1 MNRLPFQR
9 TKPGD
14 KAEADVP
21 AAEIPKR
28 LADPHLN
35 LTSMLVWVC
44 TAFLVLSLGYSTY
57 FHIAV
62 DVLPFDDAFIT
73 YRYVDKVLDGKGLVY
88 NEGERVFGTTTPLY
102 LLWLC
107 VLKLALGSVP
117 VPALAVRCNVLFHVV
132 SALAVLALI
141 RTMSGRVVLALLGA
155 SLFCLDMSMLQISTG
170 GMESFLFVALA
181 LWSAWALTAH
191 RFGLAAALA
200 SLSMLARPEG
210 IFSVAVCVLAW
221 TLRGR
226 SRFVKFGVFLLFPV
240 LAWVG
245 FATLYFGTPI
255 PHSIIAKNRPLY
267 PLPPGSAL
275 STILYSIGC
284 WPCADRTG
292 CFGYLCLILSLGL
305 VPLAGYACVRYTAA
319 RRRSAWIPVALLS
332 FYLLFYLF
340 ANPLVFPWY
349 MPHIYATW
357 FLTLILGLPWFGAQT
372 EALIRR
378 NAHLRV
384 GRAKA
389 ENLLLVLVL
398 LVLTV
403 SILKPYRLYWSSGER
418 IADSIKTPAR
428 QRTIGYKK
436 AAEWLNGVALA
447 SATVAAS
454 EIGAFGY
461 YWQGRILDACGLI
474 SPSAIPFLPVPKE
487 QRSDVTVGAIST
499 GFVEATTPDYVATM
513 SCFADRSL
521 LQSGW
526 FLSHYKL
533 INEVPL
539 PAECWGSEHVLLF
552 QREDPRL
559 EE

>member
-1 MNRLPFQR
+1 
-9 TKPGD
+9 
-14 KAEADVP
+14 
-21 AAEIPKR
+21 
-28 LADPHLN
+28 
-35 LTSMLVWVC
+35 
-44 TAFLVLSLGYSTY
+44 
-57 FHIAV
+57 
-62 DVLPFDDAFIT
+62 
-73 YRYVDKVLDGKGLVY
+73 
-88 NEGERVFGTTTPLY
+88 
-102 LLWLC
+102 
-107 VLKLALGSVP
+107 
-117 VPALAVRCNVLFHVV
+117 
-132 SALAVLALI
+132 
-141 RTMSGRVVLALLGA
+141 
-155 SLFCLDMSMLQISTG
+155 
-170 GMESFLFVALA
+170 
-181 LWSAWALTAH
+181 
-191 RFGLAAALA
+191 
-200 SLSMLARPEG
+200 
-210 IFSVAVCVLAW
+210 
-221 TLRGR
+221 
-226 SRFVKFGVFLLFPV
+226 
-240 LAWVG
+240 
-245 FATLYFGTPI
+245 
-255 PHSIIAKNRPLY
+255 
-267 PLPPGSAL
+267 
-275 STILYSIGC
+275 
-284 WPCADRTG
+284 
-292 CFGYLCLILSLGL
+292 
-305 VPLAGYACVRYTAA
+305 LAGYACVRYTAA